1 MKIVLSIIVGI
12 VLSAISLT
20 ANSVPTAVTD
30 SDFNANG
37 TVDSNDASAFFAVYG
52 MDALEQDFNN
62 NGVVDSNDASVFF
75 SVFGASYD
83 IDAYTAS
90 VGSGNGNSSTSSTSS
105 TSSIDVT
112 EPGTFGLLLLGL
124 GAALARRK
132 TARNQSPNT

>member
-1 MKIVLSIIVGI
+1 MKIARLIIVGI
-12 VLSAISLT
+12 FLSAISLT

-30 SDFNANG
+30 ADFNANG
-37 TVDSNDASAFFAVYG
+37 TVDSNDVSVFFAAYG
-52 MDALEQDFNN
+52 SNALEQDFND

-83 IDAYTAS
+83 IDAYNAS
-90 VGSGNGNSSTSSTSS
+90 VGSGDGNSSTSGTP
-105 TSSIDVT
+105 TIDIS

-132 TARNQSPNT
+132 TARI